1 MYSLIFFTLAFALIP
16 NIAHA
21 YIDPGSASL
30 FMTLIVGVLAG
41 LAVTIRIY
49 WRKLKIIFENLFQWV
64 RPNKNKKDNN

>member
-16 NIAHA
+16 NIAYA

-30 FMTLIVGVLAG
+30 FMTLILGVLAG

-49 WRKLKIIFENLFQWV
+49 WRKVKIIFGSFFQWV
-64 RPNKNKKDNN
+64 LPNKNKKNNN

>member
-16 NIAHA
+16 NIAYA

-30 FMTLIVGVLAG
+30 FMTLILGVLAG

-49 WRKLKIIFENLFQWV
+49 WRKVQIIFGSFFQWV
-64 RPNKNKKDNN
+64 LPNKNKKNNN